1 MKKLL
6 LVGCALLVAALAV
19 YFFPNTASAQTV
31 NLSGYAWSDVP
42 QDPTPGAAWI
52 SFRGTAQNGSPYG
65 VTASVTNGN
74 LSGYA
79 WSEYYGWLSFNAS
92 DVSGCPSGTCQ
103 ANINLTTGAVTGW
116 ARFTAAPTGTTG
128 IWNGWVH
135 LNPSTGSGVTYDFA
149 TQEFSGY
156 AWGENDIGWV
166 RFQGSNY
173 VVVTDA
179 PFVQAPTAPTTLTLS
194 NVTQSS
200 VTLNWN
206 DASDDEDNF
215 SIERRTGIGG
225 TYAVIGTTG
234 PNITTFINNINV
246 NPATL
251 YYYRVRATNTGGN
264 SAYSNEVGTTT
275 RANTAT
281 IDVNVE
287 PNIATWT
294 INPGSVAG
302 TGDASR
308 SVSPAS
314 AGTAYSITPNA
325 VTGYESP
332 TCTWNTGSG
341 GGTGCS
347 GMTLF
352 GGESASFTVTYIQ
365 SFSYNLSNDGDV
377 DVQKAGI
384 PQSGNNVVTATQ
396 TAGTGQPVFL
406 STSGL
411 PSGVTV
417 GFSNQGCVPAAGD
430 PCNFTATF
438 TVDPDVES
446 GTYTITVTGS
456 PLGRTTT
463 FDLEVSDSPDMI
475 VTCSASP
482 SSAEVGQNVVWTV
495 SVDND
500 PNNNPPYTFEWS
512 GTNIPVAPNIPTTQ
526 QYTIS
531 YSTTGT
537 KIATATVWDN
547 VLNQATCNTASVSI
561 GANPFPIEF

>member
-6 LVGCALLVAALAV
+6 LVGCTLLVATFV
-19 YFFPNTASAQTV
+19 VCFVPNIASAQTV

-42 QDPTPGAAWI
+42 QDPTPGTGWI

-79 WSEYYGWLSFNAS
+79 WSEGHGWLSFVAG
-92 DVSGCPSGTCQ
+92 DVVGCPSSPCQ
-103 ANINLTTGAVTGW
+103 PNINLTTGAVTGW
-116 ARFTAAPTGTTG
+116 ARFIAAPTGTTG
-128 IWNGWVH
+128 VWNGWVH
-135 LNPSTGSGVTYDFA
+135 LDPNTGSGVSYDFE
-149 TQEFSGY
+149 TREFSGY

-166 RFQGSNY
+166 RFQGPGY
-173 VVVTDA
+173 VVVTDQSFVLA
-179 PFVQAPTAPTTLTLS
+179 PEAPTILSLS

-200 VTLNWN
+200 VTLNWTDN
-206 DASDDEDNF
+206 SDDEDNF
-215 SIERRTGIGG
+215 SIERSTGTGG
-225 TYAVIGTTG
+225 TYAVIGTTAA
-234 PNITTFINNINV
+234 NTTTFINNINV
-246 NPATL
+246 NPSTL
-251 YYYRVRATNTGGN
+251 YYYRVRATNVGGN

-281 IDVNVE
+281 ISVNVE

-294 INPGSVAG
+294 INPGSLAG

-325 VTGYESP
+325 VSGYESP

-352 GGESASFTVTYIQ
+352 GGESASFTVTYVE
-365 SFSYNLSNDGDV
+365 SFNYTLSNNGDV

-384 PQSGNNVVTATQ
+384 PQSNNNVVTATH
-396 TAGTGQPVFL
+396 TGGTGQPIFL

-411 PSGVTV
+411 PDGVTV
-417 GFSNQGCVPAAGD
+417 GFSNQGCVPTAGN

-438 TVDPDVES
+438 TVGTDVVS
-446 GTYTITVTGS
+446 DTYTIVVTGS

-463 FDLEVSDSPDMI
+463 FDLVVTDSPNMI

-482 SSAEVGQNVVWTV
+482 SSAQVGQNVTWTV
-495 SVDND
+495 SIDND
-500 PNNNPPYTFEWS
+500 PNDNPPYTYEWS
-512 GTNIPVAPNIPTTQ
+512 GTNIPVAPNQPVTQ
-526 QYTIS
+526 EYTIS

-537 KIATATVWDN
+537 KTASATVWDN
-547 VLNQATCNTASVSI
+547 VLNQATCPTASISI
-561 GANPFPIEF
+561 GARPYPIEF